1 MSYLLPMY
9 VRTRITPNGRPDLNQ
24 ELWRLDT
31 LLNKTIEITLK
42 PNMYKM
48 Q

>member
-31 LLNKTIEITLK
+31 LLNKTIEIILK
-42 PNMYKM
+42 PNMYKTH
-48 Q
+48 